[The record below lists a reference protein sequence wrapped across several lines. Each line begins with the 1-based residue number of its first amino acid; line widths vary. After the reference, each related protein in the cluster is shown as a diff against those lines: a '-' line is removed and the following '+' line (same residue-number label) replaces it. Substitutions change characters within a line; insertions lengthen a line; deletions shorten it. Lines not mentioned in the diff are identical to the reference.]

1 MIILTTLGAH
11 RCSVPPDRI
20 VAVEAG
26 PPTTLVLQGGLTVA
40 VREEA
45 VEVARRIDA
54 SRARANA
61 HSALGVGPTA
71 EARED
76 APEVARR
83 LEAARNEGAALSGN
97 GRGRR

>member
-1 MIILTTLGAH
+1 VIILTTLGAH

-40 VREEA
+40 VREDP
-45 VEVARRIDA
+45 VD
-54 SRARANA
+54 
-61 HSALGVGPTA
+61 
-71 EARED
+71 
-76 APEVARR
+76 VARR

>member
-40 VREEA
+40 VRE
-45 VEVARRIDA
+45 
-54 SRARANA
+54 
-61 HSALGVGPTA
+61 
-71 EARED
+71 D

-83 LEAARNEGAALSGN
+83 LEAARNEGATLSGN